1 MLLVDTSVWIG
12 HLRRS
17 DERLVRALE
26 AGTVLTHPFVIGEL
40 ACGSMRRRAE
50 FLGELERLPLAVE
63 ATHDEVLQLVERN
76 RLQGRGLGW
85 IDAHLLASARLTG
98 SALYTHDIGLAAAW
112 ERVRSSAGPRSASRG

>member
-112 ERVRSSAGPRSASRG
+112 ERVR